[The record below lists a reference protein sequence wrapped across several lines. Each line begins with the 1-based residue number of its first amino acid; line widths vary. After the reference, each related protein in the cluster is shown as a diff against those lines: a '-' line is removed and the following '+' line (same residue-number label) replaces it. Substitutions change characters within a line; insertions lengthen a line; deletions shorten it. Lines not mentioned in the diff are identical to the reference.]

1 MNLLNWIQDNFVVIA
16 GLATTIRWVWEYSQT
31 RKFEKNKFLLERIEK
46 FNNSPSTLKVHK
58 LLDWNK
64 TKIEIN
70 DEIVVV
76 DDAILV
82 EGLKTH
88 NQKMNFTQQ
97 EAYIREIF
105 DDYFTGLTELIILS
119 QTGLVDKKNLK
130 RFFKYWIEI
139 LNGKKKNKP
148 QVFSETIKCYLE
160 FYGYTD
166 ILIFLK

>member
-1 MNLLNWIQDNFVVIA
+1 MDFISWIQSNFILIA
-16 GLATTIRWVWEYSQT
+16 GLFTTIKWVWEYSQT

-46 FNNSPSTLKVHK
+46 FNKHSSTLKVQK

-70 DEIVVV
+70 GEVIVV
-76 DDAILV
+76 DDGFLV

-105 DDYFTGLTELIILS
+105 DDYFSGLTELIILS
-119 QTGLVDKKNLK
+119 QTGLVDGKNLK
-130 RFFKYWIEI
+130 RFFKYWVEI

-148 QVFSETIKCYLE
+148 EVFSETIKSYLE
-160 FYGYTD
+160 FYGYSD
-166 ILIFLK
+166 VLNFLK